1 MGSKR
6 IRVDPKILDGKYFT
20 PKSRIGD
27 NVKAICTMC
36 GAVRTGSVKGTGNF
50 IRHVNEKHPEH
61 SENMRKY
68 LANKLMVAVSGLV
81 QTKLTG
87 SPIISNDK
95 VSLKIFE
102 CQRYFIS

>member
-6 IRVDPKILDGKYFT
+6 ARVDPKILDGKFFT

-27 NVKAICTMC
+27 NVKAICTLC
-36 GAVRTGSVKGTGNF
+36 GAIRSGSVKGTGNF

-68 LANKLMVAVSGLV
+68 LANKSMVVGLGLV

-87 SPIISNDK
+87 SPNMSNDK
-95 VSLKIFE
+95 VS
-102 CQRYFIS
+102 